1 MIILPTIVFIVTFLS
16 SRPVEFCQCILLDM
30 HIPLMAGGGCVRDYA
45 LLANRLL
52 LRGASS
58 SSSGSNEDGGDEEMV
73 HLDTIHVPH
82 VTLYLADFDLEVSD
96 EEAEEVED
104 LAEQHR
110 QTSRRSLSHHHE
122 DDDWNS
128 HTAPTTAKQR
138 PLNQTKVDMFLRTIS
153 SINFNDIITR
163 STNPIEGRGGCHLS
177 LISSS
182 SSMDTSLLS
191 SISSSTLS
199 SREDLHYYAIN
210 GNYIMLPINKT
221 SCLST
226 LSNTLLMKLKQY
238 IHHPVLVPSWVA
250 NLPEPERSAAIYRAR
265 TYGSSNVLEG
275 FVPHVT
281 VGFEPSSIIPH
292 DDVGSR
298 RRRRQWRMD
307 VMERWNDIYLNQ
319 SIIISNGTN
328 GQQCTD
334 DIVMAIAL
342 GKSSVGGTVVANSN
356 LGYWPIFNE
365 TRTRIE

>member
-1 MIILPTIVFIVTFLS
+1 MIILPTIFIVAFLL
-16 SRPVEFCQCILLDM
+16 SRPVEFCQCILLDI
-30 HIPLMAGGGCVRDYA
+30 HIPLGGGCVRDYA

-52 LRGASS
+52 RGVA
-58 SSSGSNEDGGDEEMV
+58 SSSGSNEDGNEEMV

-82 VTLYLADFDLEVSD
+82 VTLYLADFDLEVND
-96 EEAEEVED
+96 EEAEE
-104 LAEQHR
+104 AEELTEQQQ
-110 QTSRRSLSHHHE
+110 QTSRRSLSHH

-128 HTAPTTAKQR
+128 HTAPTATQR
-138 PLNQTKVDMFLRTIS
+138 PLNQTKVDMFLHAIS

-163 STNPIEGRGGCHLS
+163 STNPSIEGGGRGGCHLS

-182 SSMDTSLLS
+182 MGTPPS
-191 SISSSTLS
+191 SISSSALS
-199 SREDLHYYAIN
+199 SREYLHYYTIN
-210 GNYIMLPINKT
+210 GNYIMLLINKT

-238 IHHPVLVPSWVA
+238 VHHPVLVPSWVA

-281 VGFEPSSIIPH
+281 VGFEPSSIPH
-292 DDVGSR
+292 DVVGS

-307 VMERWNDIYLNQ
+307 VMERWNYIYLNR
-319 SIIISNGTN
+319 SIIISNGTI

-334 DIVMAIAL
+334 DIVTAIAL

-356 LGYWPIFNE
+356 LGYWPLFNE